1 MNLPDKSDYTDFI
14 KCFEAY
20 SKEYTTLKDA
30 TYAALKEAILLNT
43 FSNEITESQI
53 AKLLQIS
60 RTPIREAMLQL
71 SSDGLLEIN
80 HGRKAKIRSLT
91 NKDIQDLSIVLADI
105 HRLALTLCI
114 DHATPDDITDMEE
127 SIALISFYTKRKD
140 IHHLHKYDSRFH
152 IQIARASKNIWLLD
166 IMERLL
172 SYTSVFREYAISRP
186 NRMEAACEEHIAIFD
201 AIRERNKEKAYDLIA
216 THVQNAFS
224 QPQMTSTDSV
234 KDVPCSEDLT

>member
-1 MNLPDKSDYTDFI
+1 MNQEEQYTDFV
-14 KCFEAY
+14 KRFEDY
-20 SKEYTTLKDA
+20 CKEYSTLKDA

-43 FSNEITESQI
+43 FTNEITESQI

-71 SSDGLLEIN
+71 SSDGLLEIS

-105 HRLALTLCI
+105 HRLALMLCI
-114 DHATPDDITDMEE
+114 DHATSDDITDMEE

-152 IQIARASKNIWLLD
+152 TQIARASKNIWLLD
-166 IMERLL
+166 IMDRLL

-186 NRMEAACEEHIAIFD
+186 NRMEAACKEHIAIFD
-201 AIRERNKEKAYDLIA
+201 AICKRDKEEASKLIA
-216 THVQNAFS
+216 NHVQNAFS
-224 QPQMTSTDSV
+224 QPQMTTAAPSDASLG
-234 KDVPCSEDLT
+234 SEPE

>member
-1 MNLPDKSDYTDFI
+1 MNQEEQYTDFV
-14 KCFEAY
+14 KRFGDYC
-20 SKEYTTLKDA
+20 KEYSTLKDA

-43 FSNEITESQI
+43 FTNEITESQI

-71 SSDGLLEIN
+71 SSDGLLEIS

-105 HRLALTLCI
+105 HHLALMLCI
-114 DHATPDDITDMEE
+114 DHATSDDITDMEE
-127 SIALISFYTKRKD
+127 SIALIDFYTKRKD

-152 IQIARASKNIWLLD
+152 TQIARASKNIWLLD
-166 IMERLL
+166 IMDRLL

-186 NRMEAACEEHIAIFD
+186 NRMEAACNEHIAIFN
-201 AIRERNKEKAYDLIA
+201 AICKRDKEVASKLIA
-216 THVQNAFS
+216 NHVQNAFS
-224 QPQMTSTDSV
+224 QPQMTTAAPSNTSSGS
-234 KDVPCSEDLT
+234 KPE